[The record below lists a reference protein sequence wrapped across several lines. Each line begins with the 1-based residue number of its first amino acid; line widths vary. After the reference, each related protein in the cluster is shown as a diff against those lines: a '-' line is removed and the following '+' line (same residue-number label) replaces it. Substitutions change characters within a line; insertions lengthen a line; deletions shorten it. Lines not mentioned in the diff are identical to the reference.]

1 MYNKEKIF
9 DKYKCRITLDA
20 LSSIRKKIIVKI
32 LWILI
37 SLLNNNSYRLS
48 PSWEPLPYKISS
60 RDIIDMLN
68 VRWSSIPIENYQ
80 LARNYAEGE
89 RASEIFP
96 RKCRCRKKKGGER
109 RESGWF
115 HGFVWWKSCEQG
127 MPRGLIRKRLD
138 WFDSKANNATSCAW
152 WNSGGCRR
160 D

>member
-1 MYNKEKIF
+1 MYNKEEIF

-37 SLLNNNSYRLS
+37 SFLNNNSYRLS

-89 RASEIFP
+89 GASEIFP
-96 RKCRCRKKKGGER
+96 RKCRCRKKKRGGETR
-109 RESGWF
+109 IGMISRVRMMEKLWAGDAAGFNKETARLVRFES
-115 HGFVWWKSCEQG
+115 
-127 MPRGLIRKRLD
+127 
-138 WFDSKANNATSCAW
+138 
-152 WNSGGCRR
+152 
-160 D
+160 